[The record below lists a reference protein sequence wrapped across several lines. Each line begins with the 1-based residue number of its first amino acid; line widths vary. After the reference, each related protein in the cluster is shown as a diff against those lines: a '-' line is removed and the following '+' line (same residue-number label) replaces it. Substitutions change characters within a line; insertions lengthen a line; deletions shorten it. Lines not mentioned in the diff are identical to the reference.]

1 MGAQE
6 SCHKSLCLSANADA
20 DGNAYLPTSG
30 MDSDLDL
37 GSGNAYLPTS
47 GAHLLF
53 ILCLAV
59 QESWGGGL
67 VD

>member
-20 DGNAYLPTSG
+20 DGNAYLPTSCMESG
-30 MDSDLDL
+30 LDT
-37 GSGNAYLPTS
+37 GEAYLPTS
-47 GAHLLF
+47 GARLLF